1 MKQTFTDLVSIMG
14 RLGEFKRLLI
24 GSVLVIALHQIALI
38 LVSVVS
44 VWITTRLVSEDHPQ
58 LFLPFLVLFSLAIV
72 HALCYLYDAWWSHQ
86 LAYQILARMR
96 IDLYAAIQRIAPRG
110 LSGRRTGDL
119 TATAMND
126 MEQLEW
132 FYAHTAPVAVA
143 VLINTI
149 IIESVLIAL
158 IGPLALLVLISMV
171 LPILMP
177 WLLAP
182 IQRKQGER
190 VRAGLSS
197 LKSLGLDSVV
207 GARELYALG
216 QREEHTRR
224 VLEMSAL
231 VQRDK
236 LAQATRKSIESAG
249 SAFGAAAVS
258 IAILAVLTG
267 RVIEG
272 TYPAQ
277 LLPVAIVLIGMATL
291 PVLSL
296 AGMLGI
302 MGEVS
307 SCAHRVNEIL
317 DAPDPLPSTVLDLP
331 LVEGEKDAAVG
342 ESVTYRYEGEAALKE
357 ATLSVPGGRTVALV
371 GPSGAG
377 KSTFAHLLMRFM
389 DPDSGSVRFS
399 GHDLR
404 GIDPDEHRLE
414 VALVPQNGHV
424 FSGTFRS
431 NLLLADWNAD
441 ETMMWEALGAAGL
454 DDLVKSLG
462 GLDAP
467 VGDRGTALSGGERQ
481 RVVLARAFL
490 RQPRL
495 LILDEPSA
503 NLDPE
508 LEREITE
515 SATRLRQGRTT
526 LVISHR
532 LASLADAESIWVL
545 DSGRV
550 VAHGSHETLKR
561 DSADY
566 RRILADQSDAE
577 S

>member
-1 MKQTFTDLVSIMG
+1 MKQTFRDLISIMG
-14 RLGEFKRLLI
+14 RLGEFRRLFI

-44 VWITTRLVSEDHPQ
+44 VWITTRLVSEEHPR
-58 LFLPFLVLFSLAIV
+58 LLLPFLALFCLAIA
-72 HALCYLYDAWWSHQ
+72 HALGYLYDAWWSHQ

-110 LSGRRTGDL
+110 LAGRRTGDL
-119 TATAMND
+119 TAAAMND

-143 VLINTI
+143 ALINTI
-149 IIESVLIAL
+149 LIESVLIVL
-158 IGPLALLVLISMV
+158 IGPLALLVLVSVILPV
-171 LPILMP
+171 LVP
-177 WLLAP
+177 WLFAP
-182 IQRKQGER
+182 VQRRQGER
-190 VRAGLSS
+190 VRAGLSA

-216 QREEHTRR
+216 QREEHGRR
-224 VLEMSAL
+224 VLEASAG

-236 LAQATRKSIESAG
+236 LAQAMRKGLESAV
-249 SAFGAAAVS
+249 SAFGAAAVT
-258 IAILAVLTG
+258 IGILAVLTG
-267 RVIEG
+267 RVVEG
-272 TYPAQ
+272 SYPAQ
-277 LLPVAIVLIGMATL
+277 QLPVAVILVAMATL

-307 SCAHRVNEIL
+307 SCAHRINEVL
-317 DAPDPLPSTVLDLP
+317 GAPDPIPGAPLDLP
-331 LVEGEKDAAVG
+331 LVEGEEEAAV
-342 ESVTYRYEGEAALKE
+342 SDSATYRYEGEAAVKKVSLR
-357 ATLSVPGGRTVALV
+357 VPGGRTVALV

-389 DPDSGSVRFS
+389 DPDSGGVRFS
-399 GHDLR
+399 GRDLR
-404 GIDPDEHRLE
+404 SLDPDEHRLD

-424 FSGTFRS
+424 FSGSFRS
-431 NLLLADWNAD
+431 NLLLADWDAD
-441 ETMMWEALGAAGL
+441 DDRMWEALRAAGL
-454 DDLVKSLG
+454 EGLVEGLG

-515 SATRLRQGRTT
+515 SATRLRRGRTT

-550 VAHGSHETLKR
+550 VAHGSHEELERT
-561 DSADY
+561 SADY
-566 RRILADQSDAE
+566 RRILADQSIRE
-577 S
+577 

>member
-1 MKQTFTDLVSIMG
+1 MKQTFRDLSSIMG
-14 RLGEFKRLLI
+14 RLGEFRRLFI
-24 GSVLVIALHQIALI
+24 GSVLVIALHQIALV

-44 VWITTRLVSEDHPQ
+44 VWITTRLVSEEHPR
-58 LFLPFLVLFSLAIV
+58 LLLPFLALFCLAIA
-72 HALCYLYDAWWSHQ
+72 HALGYLYDAWWSHQ
-86 LAYQILARMR
+86 LAYQILSRMR

-119 TATAMND
+119 TAAAMND

-143 VLINTI
+143 ALINTI
-149 IIESVLIAL
+149 LIESVLIIL
-158 IGPLALLVLISMV
+158 IGPLALLVLISV
-171 LPILMP
+171 ILPILVP
-177 WLLAP
+177 WLLGP
-182 IQRKQGER
+182 MQRRQGER

-216 QREEHTRR
+216 QREEHRRR
-224 VLEMSAL
+224 VLEASAE
-231 VQRDK
+231 VQRNK
-236 LAQATRKSIESAG
+236 LAQAMRKSLETAV

-258 IAILAVLTG
+258 IGILAVLTR

-272 TYPAQ
+272 AYPAEQ
-277 LLPVAIVLIGMATL
+277 LPVAVILVAMATL

-307 SCAHRVNEIL
+307 SCAHRINEVL
-317 DAPDPLPSTVLDLP
+317 DAPDPIPGAPLELP
-331 LVEGEKDAAVG
+331 LVEGEEEAAV
-342 ESVTYRYEGEAALKE
+342 SDSATYRYEGEAAVKE
-357 ATLSVPGGRTVALV
+357 ASLRVPGGRSVALV

-389 DPDSGSVRFS
+389 DPDSGSIRFS
-399 GHDLR
+399 GRDLR
-404 GIDPDEHRLE
+404 SLDPDEHRLD

-424 FSGTFRS
+424 FSGSFRS
-431 NLLLADWNAD
+431 NLLLADWDAD
-441 ETMMWEALGAAGL
+441 DDRMWEALRAAGL
-454 DDLVKSLG
+454 EDLVEGLG

-481 RVVLARAFL
+481 RLVLARAFL

-515 SATRLRQGRTT
+515 SATRLRRGRTT

-532 LASLADAESIWVL
+532 LASLIDAESIWVL

-550 VAHGSHETLKR
+550 VAHGSHEELER

-566 RRILADQSDAE
+566 RRILADQSVRE
-577 S
+577 

>member
-1 MKQTFTDLVSIMG
+1 MKQTFRDLISIMG
-14 RLGEFKRLLI
+14 RLGEFRRLFI

-44 VWITTRLVSEDHPQ
+44 VWITTRLVSEEHPR
-58 LFLPFLVLFSLAIV
+58 LLLPFLALFCLAIA
-72 HALCYLYDAWWSHQ
+72 HALGYLYDAWWSHQ

-110 LSGRRTGDL
+110 LAGRRTGDL
-119 TATAMND
+119 TAAAMND

-143 VLINTI
+143 ALINTI
-149 IIESVLIAL
+149 LIESVLIVL
-158 IGPLALLVLISMV
+158 IGPLALLVLVSVILPV
-171 LPILMP
+171 LVP
-177 WLLAP
+177 WLFAP
-182 IQRKQGER
+182 VQRRQGER
-190 VRAGLSS
+190 VRAGLSA

-216 QREEHTRR
+216 QREEHGRR
-224 VLEMSAL
+224 VLEASAG

-236 LAQATRKSIESAG
+236 LAQAMRKSLESAV
-249 SAFGAAAVS
+249 SAFGAAAVT
-258 IAILAVLTG
+258 IGILAVLTG
-267 RVIEG
+267 RVVEG
-272 TYPAQ
+272 SYPAQ
-277 LLPVAIVLIGMATL
+277 QLPVAVILVAMATL

-307 SCAHRVNEIL
+307 SCAHRINEVL
-317 DAPDPLPSTVLDLP
+317 GAPDPIPGAPLDLP
-331 LVEGEKDAAVG
+331 LVEGEEEAAV
-342 ESVTYRYEGEAALKE
+342 SDSATYRYEGEAAVKKVSLR
-357 ATLSVPGGRTVALV
+357 VPGGRTVALV

-389 DPDSGSVRFS
+389 DPDSGGVRFS
-399 GHDLR
+399 GRDLR
-404 GIDPDEHRLE
+404 SLDPDEHRLD

-424 FSGTFRS
+424 FSGSFRS
-431 NLLLADWNAD
+431 NLLLADWDAD
-441 ETMMWEALGAAGL
+441 DDRMWEALRAAGL
-454 DDLVKSLG
+454 EGLVEGLG

-515 SATRLRQGRTT
+515 SATRLRRGRTT

-550 VAHGSHETLKR
+550 VAHGSHEELERT
-561 DSADY
+561 SADY
-566 RRILADQSDAE
+566 RRILADQSIRE
-577 S
+577 

>member
-1 MKQTFTDLVSIMG
+1 MKQTFRDLISIMG
-14 RLGEFKRLLI
+14 RLGQFRRLFI

-44 VWITTRLVSEDHPQ
+44 VWITTRLVSEEHPR
-58 LFLPFLVLFSLAIV
+58 LLLPFLALFCLAIA
-72 HALCYLYDAWWSHQ
+72 HALGYLYDAWWSHQ

-110 LSGRRTGDL
+110 LAGRRTGDL
-119 TATAMND
+119 TAAAMND

-143 VLINTI
+143 ALINTI
-149 IIESVLIAL
+149 LIESVLIVL
-158 IGPLALLVLISMV
+158 IGPLALLVLVSVILPV
-171 LPILMP
+171 LVP
-177 WLLAP
+177 WLFAP
-182 IQRKQGER
+182 VQRRQGER
-190 VRAGLSS
+190 VRAGLSA

-216 QREEHTRR
+216 QREEHGRR
-224 VLEMSAL
+224 VLEASAG

-236 LAQATRKSIESAG
+236 LAQAMRKSLESAV

-258 IAILAVLTG
+258 IGILAVLTG
-267 RVIEG
+267 RVVEG
-272 TYPAQ
+272 SYPAQ
-277 LLPVAIVLIGMATL
+277 QLPVAVILVAMATL

-307 SCAHRVNEIL
+307 SCAHRINEVL
-317 DAPDPLPSTVLDLP
+317 GAPDPIPGAPLDLP
-331 LVEGEKDAAVG
+331 LVEGEEEAAV
-342 ESVTYRYEGEAALKE
+342 SDSATYRYEGEAAVKKVSLR
-357 ATLSVPGGRTVALV
+357 VPGGRTVALV

-389 DPDSGSVRFS
+389 DPDSGGVRFS
-399 GHDLR
+399 GRDLR
-404 GIDPDEHRLE
+404 SLDPDEHRLD

-424 FSGTFRS
+424 FSGSFRS
-431 NLLLADWNAD
+431 NLLLADWDAD
-441 ETMMWEALGAAGL
+441 DDRMWEALRAAGL
-454 DDLVKSLG
+454 EGLVEGLG

-515 SATRLRQGRTT
+515 SATRLRRGRTT

-550 VAHGSHETLKR
+550 VAHGSHEELERT
-561 DSADY
+561 SADY
-566 RRILADQSDAE
+566 RRILADQSIRD
-577 S
+577 

>member
-1 MKQTFTDLVSIMG
+1 MKQTFRDLSSIMG
-14 RLGEFKRLLI
+14 RLGEFRRLFI
-24 GSVLVIALHQIALI
+24 GSVLVIALHQIALV

-44 VWITTRLVSEDHPQ
+44 VWITTRLVSEEHPR
-58 LFLPFLVLFSLAIV
+58 LLLPFLALFCLAIA
-72 HALCYLYDAWWSHQ
+72 HALGYLYDAWWSHQ
-86 LAYQILARMR
+86 LAYQILSRMR

-119 TATAMND
+119 TAAAMND

-143 VLINTI
+143 ALINTI
-149 IIESVLIAL
+149 LIESVLIVL
-158 IGPLALLVLISMV
+158 IGPLALLVLISV
-171 LPILMP
+171 ILPILVP
-177 WLLAP
+177 WLLGP
-182 IQRKQGER
+182 MQRRQGER

-216 QREEHTRR
+216 QREEHRRR
-224 VLEMSAL
+224 VLEASAE

-236 LAQATRKSIESAG
+236 LAQAMRKSLETAV

-258 IAILAVLTG
+258 IGILAVLTG
-267 RVIEG
+267 RVVEG
-272 TYPAQ
+272 AYPAEQ
-277 LLPVAIVLIGMATL
+277 LPVAVILVAMATL

-307 SCAHRVNEIL
+307 SCAHRINEVL
-317 DAPDPLPSTVLDLP
+317 DAPDPIPGAPLELP
-331 LVEGEKDAAVG
+331 LVEGEEEAAV
-342 ESVTYRYEGEAALKE
+342 SDSATYRYEGEAAVKE
-357 ATLSVPGGRTVALV
+357 ASLRVPGGRSVALV

-389 DPDSGSVRFS
+389 DPDSGSIRFS
-399 GHDLR
+399 GRDLR
-404 GIDPDEHRLE
+404 SLDPDEHRLD

-424 FSGTFRS
+424 FSGSFRS
-431 NLLLADWNAD
+431 NLLLADWDAD
-441 ETMMWEALGAAGL
+441 DDRMWEALRAAGL
-454 DDLVKSLG
+454 QDLVEGLG

-481 RVVLARAFL
+481 RLVLARAFL

-515 SATRLRQGRTT
+515 SATRLRRGRTT

-532 LASLADAESIWVL
+532 LASLIDAESIWVL

-550 VAHGSHETLKR
+550 VAHGSHEELER

-566 RRILADQSDAE
+566 RRILADQSVRE
-577 S
+577 

>member
-1 MKQTFTDLVSIMG
+1 MKQTFRDLSSIMG
-14 RLGEFKRLLI
+14 RLGEFRRLFI
-24 GSVLVIALHQIALI
+24 GSVLVIALHQIALV

-44 VWITTRLVSEDHPQ
+44 VWITTRLVSEEHPR
-58 LFLPFLVLFSLAIV
+58 LLLPFLALFCLAIA
-72 HALCYLYDAWWSHQ
+72 HALGYLYDAWWSHQ
-86 LAYQILARMR
+86 LAYQILSRMR

-119 TATAMND
+119 TAAAMND

-143 VLINTI
+143 ALINTI
-149 IIESVLIAL
+149 LIESVLIVL
-158 IGPLALLVLISMV
+158 IGPLALLVLISV
-171 LPILMP
+171 ILPILVP
-177 WLLAP
+177 WLLGP
-182 IQRKQGER
+182 MQRRQGER

-216 QREEHTRR
+216 QREEHRRR
-224 VLEMSAL
+224 VLEASAE
-231 VQRDK
+231 VQRNK
-236 LAQATRKSIESAG
+236 LAQAMRKSLETAV

-258 IAILAVLTG
+258 IGILAVLTR

-272 TYPAQ
+272 AYPAEQ
-277 LLPVAIVLIGMATL
+277 LPVAVILVAMATL

-307 SCAHRVNEIL
+307 SCAHRINEVL
-317 DAPDPLPSTVLDLP
+317 DAPDPIPGAPLELP
-331 LVEGEKDAAVG
+331 LVEGEEEAAV
-342 ESVTYRYEGEAALKE
+342 SDSATYRYEGEAAVKE
-357 ATLSVPGGRTVALV
+357 ASLRVPGGRSVALV

-389 DPDSGSVRFS
+389 DPDSGSIRFS
-399 GHDLR
+399 GRDLR
-404 GIDPDEHRLE
+404 SLDPDEHRLD

-424 FSGTFRS
+424 FSGSFRS
-431 NLLLADWNAD
+431 NLLLADWDAD
-441 ETMMWEALGAAGL
+441 DDRMWEALRAAGL
-454 DDLVKSLG
+454 QDLVEGLG

-481 RVVLARAFL
+481 RLVLARAFL

-515 SATRLRQGRTT
+515 SATRLRRGRTT

-532 LASLADAESIWVL
+532 LASLIDAESIWVL

-550 VAHGSHETLKR
+550 VAHGSHEELER

-566 RRILADQSDAE
+566 RRILADQSVRE
-577 S
+577 

>member
-1 MKQTFTDLVSIMG
+1 MKQTFRDLSSIMG
-14 RLGEFKRLLI
+14 RLGEFRRLFI
-24 GSVLVIALHQIALI
+24 GSVLVIALHQIALV

-44 VWITTRLVSEDHPQ
+44 VWITTRLVSEEHPR
-58 LFLPFLVLFSLAIV
+58 LLLPFLALFCLAIA
-72 HALCYLYDAWWSHQ
+72 HALGYLYDAWWSHQ
-86 LAYQILARMR
+86 LAYQILSRMR

-119 TATAMND
+119 TAAAMND

-143 VLINTI
+143 ALINTI
-149 IIESVLIAL
+149 LIESVLIIL
-158 IGPLALLVLISMV
+158 IGPLALLVLISV
-171 LPILMP
+171 ILPILVP
-177 WLLAP
+177 WLLGP
-182 IQRKQGER
+182 MQRRQGER

-216 QREEHTRR
+216 QREEHRRR
-224 VLEMSAL
+224 VLEASAE

-236 LAQATRKSIESAG
+236 LAQAMRKSLETAV

-258 IAILAVLTG
+258 IGILAVLTG

-272 TYPAQ
+272 AYPAEQ
-277 LLPVAIVLIGMATL
+277 LPVAVILVAMATL

-307 SCAHRVNEIL
+307 SCAHRINEVL
-317 DAPDPLPSTVLDLP
+317 DAPDPIPGAPLELP
-331 LVEGEKDAAVG
+331 LVEGEEEAAV
-342 ESVTYRYEGEAALKE
+342 SDSATYRYEGEAAVKE
-357 ATLSVPGGRTVALV
+357 ASLRVPGGRSVALV

-389 DPDSGSVRFS
+389 DPDSGSIRFS
-399 GHDLR
+399 GRDLR
-404 GIDPDEHRLE
+404 SLDPDEHRLD

-424 FSGTFRS
+424 FSGSFRS
-431 NLLLADWNAD
+431 NLLLADWDAD
-441 ETMMWEALGAAGL
+441 DDRMWEALRAAGL
-454 DDLVKSLG
+454 EDLVEGLG

-481 RVVLARAFL
+481 RLVLARAFL

-515 SATRLRQGRTT
+515 SATRLRRGRTT

-532 LASLADAESIWVL
+532 LASLIDAESIWVL

-550 VAHGSHETLKR
+550 VAHGSHEELER

-566 RRILADQSDAE
+566 RRILADQSIRE
-577 S
+577 

>member
-1 MKQTFTDLVSIMG
+1 MKQTFRDLSSIMG
-14 RLGEFKRLLI
+14 RLGEFRRLFI
-24 GSVLVIALHQIALI
+24 GSVLVIALHQIALV

-44 VWITTRLVSEDHPQ
+44 VWITTRLVSEEHPR
-58 LFLPFLVLFSLAIV
+58 LLLPFLALFCLAIA
-72 HALCYLYDAWWSHQ
+72 HALGYLYDAWWSHQ
-86 LAYQILARMR
+86 LAYQILSRMR

-119 TATAMND
+119 TAAAMND

-143 VLINTI
+143 ALINTI
-149 IIESVLIAL
+149 LIESVLIVL
-158 IGPLALLVLISMV
+158 IGPLALLVLISV
-171 LPILMP
+171 ILPILVP
-177 WLLAP
+177 WLLGP
-182 IQRKQGER
+182 MQRRQGER

-216 QREEHTRR
+216 QREEHRRR
-224 VLEMSAL
+224 VLEASAE

-236 LAQATRKSIESAG
+236 LAQAMRKSLETAV

-258 IAILAVLTG
+258 IGILAVLTG
-267 RVIEG
+267 RVVEG
-272 TYPAQ
+272 AYPAEQ
-277 LLPVAIVLIGMATL
+277 LPVAVILVAMATL

-307 SCAHRVNEIL
+307 SCAHRINEVL
-317 DAPDPLPSTVLDLP
+317 DAPDPIPGAPLELP
-331 LVEGEKDAAVG
+331 LVEGEEETAV
-342 ESVTYRYEGEAALKE
+342 SDSATYRYEGEAAVKE
-357 ATLSVPGGRTVALV
+357 ASLRVPGGRSVALV

-389 DPDSGSVRFS
+389 DPDSGSIRFS
-399 GHDLR
+399 GRDLR
-404 GIDPDEHRLE
+404 SLDPDEHRLD

-424 FSGTFRS
+424 FSGSFRS
-431 NLLLADWNAD
+431 NLLLADWDAD
-441 ETMMWEALGAAGL
+441 DDRMWEALRAAGL
-454 DDLVKSLG
+454 QDLVEGLG

-481 RVVLARAFL
+481 RLVLARAFL

-515 SATRLRQGRTT
+515 SATRLRRGRTT

-532 LASLADAESIWVL
+532 LASLIDAESIWVL

-550 VAHGSHETLKR
+550 VAHGSHEELER

-566 RRILADQSDAE
+566 RRILADQSIRE
-577 S
+577 

>member
-1 MKQTFTDLVSIMG
+1 MKQTFKDLISIMG
-14 RLGEFKRLLI
+14 RLGEFRRLFI

-44 VWITTRLVSEDHPQ
+44 VWITTRLVSEEHPR
-58 LFLPFLVLFSLAIV
+58 LLLPFLALFCLAIA
-72 HALCYLYDAWWSHQ
+72 HALGYLYDAWWSHQ

-119 TATAMND
+119 TAAAMND

-143 VLINTI
+143 ALINTI
-149 IIESVLIAL
+149 LIESVLIVL
-158 IGPLALLVLISMV
+158 IGPLALLVLISV
-171 LPILMP
+171 ILPILVP
-177 WLLAP
+177 WLLGP
-182 IQRKQGER
+182 MQRRQGER

-216 QREEHTRR
+216 QREEHRRR
-224 VLEMSAL
+224 VLEASAE

-236 LAQATRKSIESAG
+236 LAQAMRKSLETAV

-258 IAILAVLTG
+258 IGILAVLTG
-267 RVIEG
+267 RVVEG
-272 TYPAQ
+272 AYPAEQ
-277 LLPVAIVLIGMATL
+277 LPVAVILVAMATL

-307 SCAHRVNEIL
+307 SCAHRINEVL
-317 DAPDPLPSTVLDLP
+317 DAPDPIPGAPLGLP
-331 LVEGEKDAAVG
+331 LVEGEEEAAV
-342 ESVTYRYEGEAALKE
+342 SDSATYRYEGESAVKE
-357 ATLSVPGGRTVALV
+357 ASLRVPGGRTVALF

-389 DPDSGSVRFS
+389 DPDSGSMRFS
-399 GHDLR
+399 GRDLR
-404 GIDPDEHRLE
+404 SLDPDEHRLD

-424 FSGTFRS
+424 FSGSFRS
-431 NLLLADWNAD
+431 NLLLADWDAD
-441 ETMMWEALGAAGL
+441 DARMWEALRASGL
-454 DDLVKSLG
+454 EDLVEGLG

-481 RVVLARAFL
+481 RLVLARAFL

-515 SATRLRQGRTT
+515 SATRLRRGRTT

-532 LASLADAESIWVL
+532 LASLVDAESIWVL

-550 VAHGSHETLKR
+550 VAHGSHEELER

-566 RRILADQSDAE
+566 RRILADQLIRE
-577 S
+577 

>member
-1 MKQTFTDLVSIMG
+1 MKQTFRDLISIMG
-14 RLGEFKRLLI
+14 RLGEFRRLFI

-44 VWITTRLVSEDHPQ
+44 VWITTRLVSEEHPR
-58 LFLPFLVLFSLAIV
+58 LLLPFLALFCLAIA
-72 HALCYLYDAWWSHQ
+72 HALGYLYDAWWSHQ

-110 LSGRRTGDL
+110 LAGRRTGDL
-119 TATAMND
+119 TAAAMND

-143 VLINTI
+143 ALINTI
-149 IIESVLIAL
+149 LIESVLIVL
-158 IGPLALLVLISMV
+158 IGPLALLVLVSVILPV
-171 LPILMP
+171 LVP
-177 WLLAP
+177 WLFAP
-182 IQRKQGER
+182 VQRRQGER
-190 VRAGLSS
+190 VRAGLSA

-216 QREEHTRR
+216 QREEHGRR
-224 VLEMSAL
+224 VLEASAG

-236 LAQATRKSIESAG
+236 LAQAMRKSLESAV

-258 IAILAVLTG
+258 IGILAVLTG
-267 RVIEG
+267 RVVEG
-272 TYPAQ
+272 SYPAQ
-277 LLPVAIVLIGMATL
+277 QLPVAVILVAMATL

-307 SCAHRVNEIL
+307 SCAHRINEVL
-317 DAPDPLPSTVLDLP
+317 GAPDPIPGAPLDLP
-331 LVEGEKDAAVG
+331 LVEGEEEAAV
-342 ESVTYRYEGEAALKE
+342 SDSATYRYEGEAAVKKVSLR
-357 ATLSVPGGRTVALV
+357 VPGGRTIALV

-389 DPDSGSVRFS
+389 DPDSGGVRFS
-399 GHDLR
+399 GRDLR
-404 GIDPDEHRLE
+404 SLDPDEHRLD

-424 FSGTFRS
+424 FSGSFRS
-431 NLLLADWNAD
+431 NLLLADWDAD
-441 ETMMWEALGAAGL
+441 DDRMWEALRAAGL
-454 DDLVKSLG
+454 EGLVEGLG

-515 SATRLRQGRTT
+515 SATRLRRGRTT

-550 VAHGSHETLKR
+550 VAHGSHEELERT
-561 DSADY
+561 SADY
-566 RRILADQSDAE
+566 RRILADQSIRE
-577 S
+577 

>member
-1 MKQTFTDLVSIMG
+1 MKQTFRDLSSIMG
-14 RLGEFKRLLI
+14 RLGEFRRLFI
-24 GSVLVIALHQIALI
+24 GSVLVIALHQIALV

-44 VWITTRLVSEDHPQ
+44 VWITTRLVSEEHPR
-58 LFLPFLVLFSLAIV
+58 LLLPFLALFCLAIA
-72 HALCYLYDAWWSHQ
+72 HALGYLYDAWWSHQ
-86 LAYQILARMR
+86 LAYQILSRMR

-119 TATAMND
+119 TAAAMND

-143 VLINTI
+143 ALINTI
-149 IIESVLIAL
+149 LIESVLIVL
-158 IGPLALLVLISMV
+158 IGPLALLVLISV
-171 LPILMP
+171 ILPILVP
-177 WLLAP
+177 WLLGP
-182 IQRKQGER
+182 MQRRQGER

-216 QREEHTRR
+216 QREEHRRR
-224 VLEMSAL
+224 VLEASAE

-236 LAQATRKSIESAG
+236 LAQAMRKSLETAV

-258 IAILAVLTG
+258 IGILAVLTG
-267 RVIEG
+267 RVVEG
-272 TYPAQ
+272 AYPAEQ
-277 LLPVAIVLIGMATL
+277 LPVAVILVAMATL

-307 SCAHRVNEIL
+307 SCAHRINEVL
-317 DAPDPLPSTVLDLP
+317 DAPDPIPGAPLELP
-331 LVEGEKDAAVG
+331 LVEGEEEAAV
-342 ESVTYRYEGEAALKE
+342 SDSATYRYEGEAAVKE
-357 ATLSVPGGRTVALV
+357 ASLRVPGGRSVALV

-389 DPDSGSVRFS
+389 DPDSGSIRFS
-399 GHDLR
+399 GRDLR
-404 GIDPDEHRLE
+404 SLDPDEHRLD

-424 FSGTFRS
+424 FSGSFRS
-431 NLLLADWNAD
+431 NLLLADWDAD
-441 ETMMWEALGAAGL
+441 DDRMWEALRAAGL
-454 DDLVKSLG
+454 QDLVEGLG

-481 RVVLARAFL
+481 RLVLARAFL

-515 SATRLRQGRTT
+515 SATRLRRGRTT

-532 LASLADAESIWVL
+532 LASLIDAESIWVL

-550 VAHGSHETLKR
+550 VAHGSHEELER

-566 RRILADQSDAE
+566 RRILADQSIRE
-577 S
+577 

>member
-1 MKQTFTDLVSIMG
+1 MKQTFRDLSSIMG
-14 RLGEFKRLLI
+14 RLGEFRRLFI
-24 GSVLVIALHQIALI
+24 GSVLVIALHQIALV

-44 VWITTRLVSEDHPQ
+44 VWITTRLVSEEHPR
-58 LFLPFLVLFSLAIV
+58 LLLPFLALFCLAIA
-72 HALCYLYDAWWSHQ
+72 HALGYLYDAWWSHQ
-86 LAYQILARMR
+86 LAYQILSRMR

-119 TATAMND
+119 TAAAMND

-143 VLINTI
+143 ALINTI
-149 IIESVLIAL
+149 LIESVLIVL
-158 IGPLALLVLISMV
+158 IGPLALLVLISV
-171 LPILMP
+171 ILPILVP
-177 WLLAP
+177 WLLGP
-182 IQRKQGER
+182 MQRRQGER

-216 QREEHTRR
+216 QREEHRRR
-224 VLEMSAL
+224 VLEASAE

-236 LAQATRKSIESAG
+236 LAQAMRKSLETAV

-258 IAILAVLTG
+258 IGILAVLTR

-272 TYPAQ
+272 AYPAEQ
-277 LLPVAIVLIGMATL
+277 LPVAVILVAMATL

-307 SCAHRVNEIL
+307 SCAHRINEVL
-317 DAPDPLPSTVLDLP
+317 DAPDPIPGAPLELP
-331 LVEGEKDAAVG
+331 LVEGEEEAAV
-342 ESVTYRYEGEAALKE
+342 SDSATYRYEGEAAVKE
-357 ATLSVPGGRTVALV
+357 ASLRVPGGRSVALI

-389 DPDSGSVRFS
+389 DPDSGSIRFS
-399 GHDLR
+399 GRDLR
-404 GIDPDEHRLE
+404 SLDPDEHRLD

-424 FSGTFRS
+424 FSGSFRS
-431 NLLLADWNAD
+431 NLLLADWDAD
-441 ETMMWEALGAAGL
+441 DDRMWEALRAAGL
-454 DDLVKSLG
+454 QDLVEGLG

-481 RVVLARAFL
+481 RLVLARAFL

-515 SATRLRQGRTT
+515 SATRLRRGRTT

-532 LASLADAESIWVL
+532 LASLIDAESIWVL

-550 VAHGSHETLKR
+550 VAHGSHEELER

-566 RRILADQSDAE
+566 RRILADQSVRE
-577 S
+577 

>member
-1 MKQTFTDLVSIMG
+1 MKQTFRDLSSIMG
-14 RLGEFKRLLI
+14 RLGEFRRLFI
-24 GSVLVIALHQIALI
+24 GSVLVIALHQIALV

-44 VWITTRLVSEDHPQ
+44 VWITTRLVSEEHPR
-58 LFLPFLVLFSLAIV
+58 LLLPFLALFCLAIA
-72 HALCYLYDAWWSHQ
+72 HALGYLYDAWWSHQ
-86 LAYQILARMR
+86 LAYQILSRMR

-119 TATAMND
+119 TAAAMND

-143 VLINTI
+143 ALINTI
-149 IIESVLIAL
+149 LIESVLIIL
-158 IGPLALLVLISMV
+158 IGPLALLVLISV
-171 LPILMP
+171 ILPILVP
-177 WLLAP
+177 WLLGP
-182 IQRKQGER
+182 MQRRQGER

-216 QREEHTRR
+216 QREEHRRR
-224 VLEMSAL
+224 VLEASAE
-231 VQRDK
+231 VQRNK
-236 LAQATRKSIESAG
+236 LAQAMRKSLETAV

-258 IAILAVLTG
+258 IGILAVLTG
-267 RVIEG
+267 RVVEG
-272 TYPAQ
+272 AYPAEQ
-277 LLPVAIVLIGMATL
+277 LPVAVILVAMATL

-307 SCAHRVNEIL
+307 SCAHRINEVL
-317 DAPDPLPSTVLDLP
+317 DAPDPIPGAPLELP
-331 LVEGEKDAAVG
+331 LVEGEEEAAV
-342 ESVTYRYEGEAALKE
+342 SDSATYRYEGEAAVKE
-357 ATLSVPGGRTVALV
+357 ASLRVPGGRSVALV

-389 DPDSGSVRFS
+389 DPDSGSIRFS
-399 GHDLR
+399 GRDLR
-404 GIDPDEHRLE
+404 SLDPDEHRLD

-424 FSGTFRS
+424 FSGSFRS
-431 NLLLADWNAD
+431 NLLLADWDAD
-441 ETMMWEALGAAGL
+441 DDRMWEALRAAGL
-454 DDLVKSLG
+454 QDLVEGLG

-481 RVVLARAFL
+481 RLVLARAFL

-515 SATRLRQGRTT
+515 SATRLRRGRTT

-532 LASLADAESIWVL
+532 LASLIDAESIWVL

-550 VAHGSHETLKR
+550 VAHGSHEELER

-566 RRILADQSDAE
+566 RRILADQSVRE
-577 S
+577 

>member
-1 MKQTFTDLVSIMG
+1 MKQTFRDLSSIMG
-14 RLGEFKRLLI
+14 RLGEFRRLFI

-44 VWITTRLVSEDHPQ
+44 VWITTRLVSEDHPR
-58 LFLPFLVLFSLAIV
+58 LLIPFLALFCLAIA
-72 HALCYLYDAWWSHQ
+72 HALGYLYDAWWSHQ

-119 TATAMND
+119 TAAAMND

-143 VLINTI
+143 ALINTI
-149 IIESVLIAL
+149 LIESVLIVL
-158 IGPLALLVLISMV
+158 IGPLALLVLISTL
-171 LPILMP
+171 LPILVP
-177 WLLAP
+177 WLLSP
-182 IQRKQGER
+182 VQRRQGER
-190 VRAGLSS
+190 VRAGLSA

-216 QREEHTRR
+216 QREEHGRR
-224 VLEMSAL
+224 VLEASAE

-236 LAQATRKSIESAG
+236 LAQAMRKSLETAV

-258 IAILAVLTG
+258 IGILAVLTG
-267 RVIEG
+267 RVVEG
-272 TYPAQ
+272 SYPAQ
-277 LLPVAIVLIGMATL
+277 QLPVAVILVAMATL

-307 SCAHRVNEIL
+307 SCAHRINEVL
-317 DAPDPLPSTVLDLP
+317 DAPDPIPGALLGLP
-331 LVEGEKDAAVG
+331 LVEGEEEAAV
-342 ESVTYRYEGEAALKE
+342 SDSATYRYEGESAVKE
-357 ATLSVPGGRTVALV
+357 ASLRVPGGRTVALV

-389 DPDSGSVRFS
+389 DPDSGSMRFS
-399 GHDLR
+399 GRDLR
-404 GIDPDEHRLE
+404 SLDPDEHRLD

-424 FSGTFRS
+424 FSGSFRS
-431 NLLLADWNAD
+431 NLLLAGWDAD
-441 ETMMWEALGAAGL
+441 DARMWEALQAAGL
-454 DDLVKSLG
+454 EDLVEGLG

-467 VGDRGTALSGGERQ
+467 IGDRGTALSGGERQ
-481 RVVLARAFL
+481 RLVLARAFL

-515 SATRLRQGRTT
+515 SATRLRRGRTT

-532 LASLADAESIWVL
+532 LASLIDAESIWVL
-545 DSGRV
+545 HSGRV
-550 VAHGSHETLKR
+550 VAHGSHEELER

-566 RRILADQSDAE
+566 RRILADQSIRE
-577 S
+577 

>member
-1 MKQTFTDLVSIMG
+1 MKQTFRDLSSIMG
-14 RLGEFKRLLI
+14 RLGEFRRLFI
-24 GSVLVIALHQIALI
+24 GSVLVIALHQIALV

-44 VWITTRLVSEDHPQ
+44 VWITTRLVSEEHPR
-58 LFLPFLVLFSLAIV
+58 LLLPFLALFCLAIA
-72 HALCYLYDAWWSHQ
+72 HALGYLYDAWWSHQ
-86 LAYQILARMR
+86 LAYQILSRMR

-119 TATAMND
+119 TAAAMND

-143 VLINTI
+143 ALINTI
-149 IIESVLIAL
+149 LIESVLIVL
-158 IGPLALLVLISMV
+158 IGPLALLVLISV
-171 LPILMP
+171 ILPILVP
-177 WLLAP
+177 WLLGP
-182 IQRKQGER
+182 MQRRQGER

-216 QREEHTRR
+216 QREEHRRR
-224 VLEMSAL
+224 VLEASAE
-231 VQRDK
+231 VQRNK
-236 LAQATRKSIESAG
+236 LAQAMRKSLETAV

-258 IAILAVLTG
+258 IGILAVLTR

-272 TYPAQ
+272 AYPAEQ
-277 LLPVAIVLIGMATL
+277 LPVAVILVAMATL

-307 SCAHRVNEIL
+307 SCAHRINEVL
-317 DAPDPLPSTVLDLP
+317 DAPDPIPGAPLELP
-331 LVEGEKDAAVG
+331 LVEGEEEAAV
-342 ESVTYRYEGEAALKE
+342 SDSATYRYEGEAAVKE
-357 ATLSVPGGRTVALV
+357 ASLRVPGGRSVALI

-389 DPDSGSVRFS
+389 DPDSGSIRFS
-399 GHDLR
+399 GRDLR
-404 GIDPDEHRLE
+404 SLDPDEHRLD

-424 FSGTFRS
+424 FSGSFRS
-431 NLLLADWNAD
+431 NLLLADWDAD
-441 ETMMWEALGAAGL
+441 DDRMWEALRAAGL
-454 DDLVKSLG
+454 QDLVEGLG

-481 RVVLARAFL
+481 RLVLARAFL

-515 SATRLRQGRTT
+515 SATRLRRGRTT

-532 LASLADAESIWVL
+532 LASLIDAESIWVL

-550 VAHGSHETLKR
+550 VAHGSHEELER

-566 RRILADQSDAE
+566 RRILADQSIRE
-577 S
+577 

>member
-1 MKQTFTDLVSIMG
+1 MKQTFKDLISIMG
-14 RLGEFKRLLI
+14 RLGEFRRLFI
-24 GSVLVIALHQIALI
+24 ASVLVIALHQIALI

-44 VWITTRLVSEDHPQ
+44 VWITTRLVSEEHPR
-58 LFLPFLVLFSLAIV
+58 LLLPFLALFCLAIA
-72 HALCYLYDAWWSHQ
+72 HALGYLYDAWWSHQ

-110 LSGRRTGDL
+110 LAGRRTGDL
-119 TATAMND
+119 TAAAMND

-143 VLINTI
+143 ALINTI
-149 IIESVLIAL
+149 LIESVLIVL
-158 IGPLALLVLISMV
+158 IGPLALLVLVSVILPV
-171 LPILMP
+171 LVP
-177 WLLAP
+177 WLFSP
-182 IQRKQGER
+182 VQRRQGER
-190 VRAGLSS
+190 VRAGLSA

-216 QREEHTRR
+216 QREEHGRR
-224 VLEMSAL
+224 VLEASAG

-236 LAQATRKSIESAG
+236 LAQAMRKSLESAV

-258 IAILAVLTG
+258 IGILAVLTG
-267 RVIEG
+267 RVVEG
-272 TYPAQ
+272 SYPAQ
-277 LLPVAIVLIGMATL
+277 QLPVAVILVAMATL

-307 SCAHRVNEIL
+307 SCAHRINEVL
-317 DAPDPLPSTVLDLP
+317 GAPDPIPGAPLELP
-331 LVEGEKDAAVG
+331 LVEGEEEAAV
-342 ESVTYRYEGEAALKE
+342 SDSATYRYEGEAAVKKVSLR
-357 ATLSVPGGRTVALV
+357 VPGGRTVALV

-389 DPDSGSVRFS
+389 DPDSGSIRFS
-399 GHDLR
+399 GRDLR
-404 GIDPDEHRLE
+404 SLDPDEHRLD

-424 FSGTFRS
+424 FSGSFRS
-431 NLLLADWNAD
+431 NLLLADWDAD
-441 ETMMWEALGAAGL
+441 DDRMWEALRAAGL
-454 DDLVKSLG
+454 EGLVKGLG

-490 RQPRL
+490 RRPRL

-515 SATRLRQGRTT
+515 SATRLRRGRTT

-550 VAHGSHETLKR
+550 VAHGSHEELQR
-561 DSADY
+561 DSAHY
-566 RRILADQSDAE
+566 RRILADQSIRE
-577 S
+577 

>member
-1 MKQTFTDLVSIMG
+1 MKQTFRDLISIMG
-14 RLGEFKRLLI
+14 RLGQFRRLFI

-44 VWITTRLVSEDHPQ
+44 VWITTRLVSEEHPR
-58 LFLPFLVLFSLAIV
+58 LLLPFLALFCLAIA
-72 HALCYLYDAWWSHQ
+72 HALGYLYDAWWSHQ

-110 LSGRRTGDL
+110 LAGRRTGDL
-119 TATAMND
+119 TAAAMND

-143 VLINTI
+143 ALINTI
-149 IIESVLIAL
+149 LIESVLIVL
-158 IGPLALLVLISMV
+158 IGPLALLVLVSVILPV
-171 LPILMP
+171 LVP
-177 WLLAP
+177 WLFAP
-182 IQRKQGER
+182 VQRRQGER
-190 VRAGLSS
+190 VRAGLSA

-216 QREEHTRR
+216 QREEHGRR
-224 VLEMSAL
+224 VLEASAG

-236 LAQATRKSIESAG
+236 LAQAMRKSLESAV

-258 IAILAVLTG
+258 IGILAVLTG
-267 RVIEG
+267 RVVEG
-272 TYPAQ
+272 SYPAQ
-277 LLPVAIVLIGMATL
+277 QLPVAVILVAMATL

-296 AGMLGI
+296 AGMLEI

-307 SCAHRVNEIL
+307 SCAHRINEVL
-317 DAPDPLPSTVLDLP
+317 GAPDPIPGAPLDLP
-331 LVEGEKDAAVG
+331 LVEGEEEAAV
-342 ESVTYRYEGEAALKE
+342 SDSATYRYEGEAAVKKVSLR
-357 ATLSVPGGRTVALV
+357 VPGGRTVALV

-389 DPDSGSVRFS
+389 DPDSGGVRFS
-399 GHDLR
+399 GRDLR
-404 GIDPDEHRLE
+404 SLDPDEHRLD

-424 FSGTFRS
+424 FSGSFRS
-431 NLLLADWNAD
+431 NLLLADWDAD
-441 ETMMWEALGAAGL
+441 DDRMWEALRAAGL
-454 DDLVKSLG
+454 EGLVEGLG

-515 SATRLRQGRTT
+515 SATRLRRGRTT

-550 VAHGSHETLKR
+550 VAHGSHEELERT
-561 DSADY
+561 SADY
-566 RRILADQSDAE
+566 RRILADQSIRE
-577 S
+577 

>member
-1 MKQTFTDLVSIMG
+1 MKQTFRDLSSIMG
-14 RLGEFKRLLI
+14 RLGEFRRLFI

-44 VWITTRLVSEDHPQ
+44 VWITTRLVSEEHPR
-58 LFLPFLVLFSLAIV
+58 LLLPFLALFCLAIA
-72 HALCYLYDAWWSHQ
+72 HALGYLYDAWWSHQ

-110 LSGRRTGDL
+110 LAGRRTGDL
-119 TATAMND
+119 TAAAMND

-143 VLINTI
+143 ALINTI
-149 IIESVLIAL
+149 LIESVLIVL
-158 IGPLALLVLISMV
+158 IGPLALLVLVSVILPV
-171 LPILMP
+171 LVP
-177 WLLAP
+177 WLFAP
-182 IQRKQGER
+182 VQRRQGER
-190 VRAGLSS
+190 VRAGLSA

-216 QREEHTRR
+216 QREEHGRR
-224 VLEMSAL
+224 VLEASAG

-236 LAQATRKSIESAG
+236 LAQAMRKGLESAV
-249 SAFGAAAVS
+249 SAFGAAAVT
-258 IAILAVLTG
+258 IGILAVLTG
-267 RVIEG
+267 RVVEG
-272 TYPAQ
+272 SYPAQ
-277 LLPVAIVLIGMATL
+277 QLPVAVILVAMATL

-307 SCAHRVNEIL
+307 SCAHRINEVL
-317 DAPDPLPSTVLDLP
+317 GAPDPIPGAPLDLP
-331 LVEGEKDAAVG
+331 LVEGEEEAAV
-342 ESVTYRYEGEAALKE
+342 SDSATYRYEGEAAVKKVSLR
-357 ATLSVPGGRTVALV
+357 VPGGRTVALV

-389 DPDSGSVRFS
+389 DPDSGGVRFS
-399 GHDLR
+399 GRDLR
-404 GIDPDEHRLE
+404 SLDPDEHRLD

-424 FSGTFRS
+424 FSGSFRS
-431 NLLLADWNAD
+431 NLLLADWDAD
-441 ETMMWEALGAAGL
+441 DDRMWEALRAAGL
-454 DDLVKSLG
+454 EGLVEGLG

-515 SATRLRQGRTT
+515 SATRLRRGRTT

-550 VAHGSHETLKR
+550 VAHGSHEELERT
-561 DSADY
+561 SADY
-566 RRILADQSDAE
+566 RRILADQSIRE
-577 S
+577 

>member
-1 MKQTFTDLVSIMG
+1 MKQTFRDLISIMG
-14 RLGEFKRLLI
+14 RLGQFRRLFI

-44 VWITTRLVSEDHPQ
+44 VWITTRLVSEEHPR
-58 LFLPFLVLFSLAIV
+58 LLLPFLALFCLAIA
-72 HALCYLYDAWWSHQ
+72 HALGYLYDAWWSHQ

-110 LSGRRTGDL
+110 LAGRRTGDL
-119 TATAMND
+119 TAAAMND

-143 VLINTI
+143 ALINTI
-149 IIESVLIAL
+149 LIESVLIVL
-158 IGPLALLVLISMV
+158 IGPLALLVLVSVILPV
-171 LPILMP
+171 LVP
-177 WLLAP
+177 WLFAP
-182 IQRKQGER
+182 VQRRQGER
-190 VRAGLSS
+190 VRAGLSA

-216 QREEHTRR
+216 QREEHGRR
-224 VLEMSAL
+224 VLEASAG

-236 LAQATRKSIESAG
+236 LAQAMRKSLESAV

-258 IAILAVLTG
+258 IGILAVLTG
-267 RVIEG
+267 RVVEG
-272 TYPAQ
+272 SYPAQ
-277 LLPVAIVLIGMATL
+277 QLPVAVILVAMATL

-307 SCAHRVNEIL
+307 SCAHRINEVL
-317 DAPDPLPSTVLDLP
+317 GAPDPIPGAPLDLP
-331 LVEGEKDAAVG
+331 LVEGEEEAAV
-342 ESVTYRYEGEAALKE
+342 SDSATYRYEGEAAVKKVSLR
-357 ATLSVPGGRTVALV
+357 VPGGRTVALV

-389 DPDSGSVRFS
+389 DPDSGGVRFS
-399 GHDLR
+399 GRDLR
-404 GIDPDEHRLE
+404 SLDPDEHRLD

-424 FSGTFRS
+424 FSGSFRS
-431 NLLLADWNAD
+431 NLLLADWYAD
-441 ETMMWEALGAAGL
+441 DDRMWEALRAAGL
-454 DDLVKSLG
+454 EGLVEGLG

-515 SATRLRQGRTT
+515 SATRLRRGRTT

-550 VAHGSHETLKR
+550 VAHGSHEELERT
-561 DSADY
+561 SADY
-566 RRILADQSDAE
+566 RRILADQSIRD
-577 S
+577 

>member
-1 MKQTFTDLVSIMG
+1 MKQTFRDLSSIMG
-14 RLGEFKRLLI
+14 RLGEFRRLFI
-24 GSVLVIALHQIALI
+24 GSVLVIALHQIALV

-44 VWITTRLVSEDHPQ
+44 VWITTRLVSEEHPR
-58 LFLPFLVLFSLAIV
+58 LLLPFLALFCLAIA
-72 HALCYLYDAWWSHQ
+72 HALGYLYDAWWSHQ
-86 LAYQILARMR
+86 LAYQILSRMR

-119 TATAMND
+119 TAAAMND

-143 VLINTI
+143 ALINTI
-149 IIESVLIAL
+149 LIESVLIGL
-158 IGPLALLVLISMV
+158 IGPLALLVLISV
-171 LPILMP
+171 ILPILVP
-177 WLLAP
+177 WLLGP
-182 IQRKQGER
+182 MQRRQGER

-216 QREEHTRR
+216 QREEHRRR
-224 VLEMSAL
+224 VLEASAE

-236 LAQATRKSIESAG
+236 LAQAMRKSLETAV

-258 IAILAVLTG
+258 IGILAVLTG
-267 RVIEG
+267 RVVEG
-272 TYPAQ
+272 AYPAEQ
-277 LLPVAIVLIGMATL
+277 LPVAVILVAMATL

-307 SCAHRVNEIL
+307 SCAHRINEVL
-317 DAPDPLPSTVLDLP
+317 DAPDPIPGAPLEFP
-331 LVEGEKDAAVG
+331 LVEGEEEAAV
-342 ESVTYRYEGEAALKE
+342 SDSATYRYEGEAAVKE
-357 ATLSVPGGRTVALV
+357 ASLRVPGGRSVALV

-389 DPDSGSVRFS
+389 DPDSGSIRFS
-399 GHDLR
+399 GRDLR
-404 GIDPDEHRLE
+404 SLDPDEHRLD

-424 FSGTFRS
+424 FSGSFRS
-431 NLLLADWNAD
+431 NLLLADWDAD
-441 ETMMWEALGAAGL
+441 DDRMWEALRAAGL
-454 DDLVKSLG
+454 EDLVEGLG

-481 RVVLARAFL
+481 RLVLARAFL

-515 SATRLRQGRTT
+515 SATRLRRGRTT

-532 LASLADAESIWVL
+532 LASLIDAESIWVL

-550 VAHGSHETLKR
+550 VAHGSHEELER

-566 RRILADQSDAE
+566 RRILADQSIRE
-577 S
+577 

>member
-1 MKQTFTDLVSIMG
+1 MKQTFRDLSSIMG
-14 RLGEFKRLLI
+14 RLGEFRRLFI
-24 GSVLVIALHQIALI
+24 GSVLVIALHQIALV

-44 VWITTRLVSEDHPQ
+44 VWITTRLVSEEHPR
-58 LFLPFLVLFSLAIV
+58 LLLPFLALFCLAIA
-72 HALCYLYDAWWSHQ
+72 HALGYLYDAWWSHQ
-86 LAYQILARMR
+86 LAYQILSRMR

-119 TATAMND
+119 TAAAMND

-143 VLINTI
+143 ALINTI
-149 IIESVLIAL
+149 LIESVLIGL
-158 IGPLALLVLISMV
+158 IGPLALLVLISV
-171 LPILMP
+171 ILPILVP
-177 WLLAP
+177 WLLGP
-182 IQRKQGER
+182 MQRRQGER

-216 QREEHTRR
+216 QREEHRRR
-224 VLEMSAL
+224 VLEASAE

-236 LAQATRKSIESAG
+236 LAQAMRKSLETAV

-258 IAILAVLTG
+258 IGILAVLTR
-267 RVIEG
+267 RVVEG
-272 TYPAQ
+272 AYPAEQ
-277 LLPVAIVLIGMATL
+277 LPVAVILVAMATL

-307 SCAHRVNEIL
+307 SCAHRINEVL
-317 DAPDPLPSTVLDLP
+317 DAPDPIPGAPLELP
-331 LVEGEKDAAVG
+331 LVEGEEEAAI
-342 ESVTYRYEGEAALKE
+342 SDSATYRYEGEAAVKE
-357 ATLSVPGGRTVALV
+357 ASLRVPGGRSVALV

-389 DPDSGSVRFS
+389 DPDSGSIRFS
-399 GHDLR
+399 GRDLR
-404 GIDPDEHRLE
+404 SLDPDEHRLD

-424 FSGTFRS
+424 FSGSFRS
-431 NLLLADWNAD
+431 NLLLADWDAD
-441 ETMMWEALGAAGL
+441 DDRMWEALRAAGL
-454 DDLVKSLG
+454 QDLVEGLG

-481 RVVLARAFL
+481 RLVLARAFL

-515 SATRLRQGRTT
+515 SATRLRRGRTT

-532 LASLADAESIWVL
+532 LASLIDAESIWVL

-550 VAHGSHETLKR
+550 VAHGSHEELER

-566 RRILADQSDAE
+566 RRILADQSVRE
-577 S
+577 

>member
-1 MKQTFTDLVSIMG
+1 MKQTFRDLSSIMG
-14 RLGEFKRLLI
+14 RLGEFRRLFI
-24 GSVLVIALHQIALI
+24 GSVLVIALHQIALV

-44 VWITTRLVSEDHPQ
+44 VWITTRLVSEEHPR
-58 LFLPFLVLFSLAIV
+58 LLLPFLALFCLAIA
-72 HALCYLYDAWWSHQ
+72 HALGYLYDAWWSHQ
-86 LAYQILARMR
+86 LAYQILSRMR

-119 TATAMND
+119 TAAAMND

-143 VLINTI
+143 ALINTI
-149 IIESVLIAL
+149 LIESVLIVL
-158 IGPLALLVLISMV
+158 IGPLALLVLISV
-171 LPILMP
+171 ILPILVP
-177 WLLAP
+177 WLLGP
-182 IQRKQGER
+182 MQRRQGER

-216 QREEHTRR
+216 QREEHRRR
-224 VLEMSAL
+224 VLEASAE
-231 VQRDK
+231 VQRNK
-236 LAQATRKSIESAG
+236 LAQAMRKSLETAV

-258 IAILAVLTG
+258 IGILAVLTG

-272 TYPAQ
+272 AYPAEQ
-277 LLPVAIVLIGMATL
+277 LPVAVILVAMATL

-307 SCAHRVNEIL
+307 SCAHRINEVL
-317 DAPDPLPSTVLDLP
+317 DAPDPIPGAPLELP
-331 LVEGEKDAAVG
+331 LVEGEEEAAV
-342 ESVTYRYEGEAALKE
+342 SDSATYRYEGEAAVKE
-357 ATLSVPGGRTVALV
+357 ASLRVPGGRSVALV

-389 DPDSGSVRFS
+389 DPDSGSIRFS
-399 GHDLR
+399 GRDLR
-404 GIDPDEHRLE
+404 SLDPDEHRLD

-424 FSGTFRS
+424 FSGSFRS
-431 NLLLADWNAD
+431 NLLLADWDAD
-441 ETMMWEALGAAGL
+441 DDRMWEALRAAGL
-454 DDLVKSLG
+454 EDLVEGLG

-481 RVVLARAFL
+481 RLVLARAFL

-515 SATRLRQGRTT
+515 SATRLRRGRTT

-532 LASLADAESIWVL
+532 LASLIDAESIWVL

-550 VAHGSHETLKR
+550 VAHGSHEELER

-566 RRILADQSDAE
+566 RRILADQSIRE
-577 S
+577 

>member
-1 MKQTFTDLVSIMG
+1 MKQTFRDLSSIMG
-14 RLGEFKRLLI
+14 RLGEFRRLFI
-24 GSVLVIALHQIALI
+24 GSVLVIALHQIALV

-44 VWITTRLVSEDHPQ
+44 VWITTRLVSEEHPR
-58 LFLPFLVLFSLAIV
+58 LLLPFLALFCLAIA
-72 HALCYLYDAWWSHQ
+72 HALGYLYDAWWSHQ
-86 LAYQILARMR
+86 LAYQILSRMR

-119 TATAMND
+119 TAAAMND

-143 VLINTI
+143 ALINTI
-149 IIESVLIAL
+149 LIESVLIVL
-158 IGPLALLVLISMV
+158 IGPLALLVLISV
-171 LPILMP
+171 ILPILVP
-177 WLLAP
+177 WLLGP
-182 IQRKQGER
+182 MQRRQGER

-216 QREEHTRR
+216 QREEHRRR
-224 VLEMSAL
+224 VLEASAE

-236 LAQATRKSIESAG
+236 LAQAMRKSLETAV

-258 IAILAVLTG
+258 IGILAVLTG
-267 RVIEG
+267 RVVEG
-272 TYPAQ
+272 AYPAEQ
-277 LLPVAIVLIGMATL
+277 LPVAVILVAMATL

-307 SCAHRVNEIL
+307 SCAHRINEVL
-317 DAPDPLPSTVLDLP
+317 DAPDPIPGAPLELP
-331 LVEGEKDAAVG
+331 LVEGEEEAAV
-342 ESVTYRYEGEAALKE
+342 SDSATYRYEGEAAVKE
-357 ATLSVPGGRTVALV
+357 ASLRVPGGRSVALV

-389 DPDSGSVRFS
+389 DPDSGSIRFS
-399 GHDLR
+399 GRDLR
-404 GIDPDEHRLE
+404 SLDPDEHRLD

-424 FSGTFRS
+424 FSGSFRS
-431 NLLLADWNAD
+431 NLLLADWDAD
-441 ETMMWEALGAAGL
+441 DDRMWEALRAAGL
-454 DDLVKSLG
+454 QDLVEGLG

-481 RVVLARAFL
+481 RLVLSRAFL

-515 SATRLRQGRTT
+515 SATRLRRGRTT

-532 LASLADAESIWVL
+532 LASLIDAESIWVL

-550 VAHGSHETLKR
+550 VAHGSHEELER

-566 RRILADQSDAE
+566 RRILADQSIRE
-577 S
+577 

>member
-1 MKQTFTDLVSIMG
+1 MKQTFRDLSSIMG
-14 RLGEFKRLLI
+14 RLGEFRRLFI
-24 GSVLVIALHQIALI
+24 GSVLVIALHQIALV

-44 VWITTRLVSEDHPQ
+44 VWITTRLVSEEHPR
-58 LFLPFLVLFSLAIV
+58 LLLPFLALFCLAIA
-72 HALCYLYDAWWSHQ
+72 HALGYLYDAWWSHQ
-86 LAYQILARMR
+86 LAYQILSRMR

-119 TATAMND
+119 TAAAMND

-143 VLINTI
+143 ALINTI
-149 IIESVLIAL
+149 LIESVLIVL
-158 IGPLALLVLISMV
+158 IGPLALLVLISV
-171 LPILMP
+171 ILPILVP
-177 WLLAP
+177 WLLGP
-182 IQRKQGER
+182 MQRRQGER

-216 QREEHTRR
+216 QREEHRRR
-224 VLEMSAL
+224 VLEASAE

-236 LAQATRKSIESAG
+236 LAQAMRKSLETAV

-258 IAILAVLTG
+258 IGILAVLTG
-267 RVIEG
+267 RVVEG
-272 TYPAQ
+272 AYPAEQ
-277 LLPVAIVLIGMATL
+277 LPVAVILVAMATL

-307 SCAHRVNEIL
+307 SCAHRINEVL
-317 DAPDPLPSTVLDLP
+317 DAPDPIPGAPLELP
-331 LVEGEKDAAVG
+331 LVEGEEEAAV
-342 ESVTYRYEGEAALKE
+342 SDSATYRYEGEAAVKE
-357 ATLSVPGGRTVALV
+357 ASLRVPGGRSVALV

-389 DPDSGSVRFS
+389 DPDSGSIRFS
-399 GHDLR
+399 GRDLR
-404 GIDPDEHRLE
+404 SLDPDEYRLD

-424 FSGTFRS
+424 FSGSFRS
-431 NLLLADWNAD
+431 NLLLADWDAD
-441 ETMMWEALGAAGL
+441 DDRMWEALRAAGL
-454 DDLVKSLG
+454 QDLVEGLG

-481 RVVLARAFL
+481 RLVLARAFL

-515 SATRLRQGRTT
+515 SATRLRRGRTT

-532 LASLADAESIWVL
+532 LASLIDAESIWVL

-550 VAHGSHETLKR
+550 VAHGSHEELER

-566 RRILADQSDAE
+566 RRILADQSIRE
-577 S
+577 

>member
-1 MKQTFTDLVSIMG
+1 MKQTFRDLSSIMG
-14 RLGEFKRLLI
+14 RLGEFRRLFI
-24 GSVLVIALHQIALI
+24 GSVLVIALHQIALV

-44 VWITTRLVSEDHPQ
+44 VWITTRLVSEEHPR
-58 LFLPFLVLFSLAIV
+58 LLLPFLALFCLAIA
-72 HALCYLYDAWWSHQ
+72 HALGYLYDAWWSHQ
-86 LAYQILARMR
+86 LAYQILSRMR

-119 TATAMND
+119 TAAAMND

-143 VLINTI
+143 ALINTI
-149 IIESVLIAL
+149 LIESVLIIL
-158 IGPLALLVLISMV
+158 IGPLALLVLISV
-171 LPILMP
+171 ILPILVP
-177 WLLAP
+177 WLLGP
-182 IQRKQGER
+182 MQRRQGER

-216 QREEHTRR
+216 QREEHRRR
-224 VLEMSAL
+224 VLEASAE
-231 VQRDK
+231 VQRNK
-236 LAQATRKSIESAG
+236 LAQAMRKSLETAV

-258 IAILAVLTG
+258 IGILAVLTR

-272 TYPAQ
+272 AYPAEQ
-277 LLPVAIVLIGMATL
+277 LPVAVILVAMATL

-307 SCAHRVNEIL
+307 SCAHRINEVL
-317 DAPDPLPSTVLDLP
+317 DAPDPIPGAPLELP
-331 LVEGEKDAAVG
+331 LVEGEEEAAV
-342 ESVTYRYEGEAALKE
+342 SDSATYRYEGEAAVKE
-357 ATLSVPGGRTVALV
+357 ASLRVPGGRSVALV

-389 DPDSGSVRFS
+389 DPDSGSIRFS
-399 GHDLR
+399 GRDLR
-404 GIDPDEHRLE
+404 SLDPDEHRLD

-424 FSGTFRS
+424 FSGSFRS
-431 NLLLADWNAD
+431 NLLLADWDAD
-441 ETMMWEALGAAGL
+441 DDRMWEALRAAGL
-454 DDLVKSLG
+454 QDLVEGLG

-481 RVVLARAFL
+481 RLVLARAFL

-515 SATRLRQGRTT
+515 SATRLRRGRTT

-532 LASLADAESIWVL
+532 LASLIDAESIWVL

-550 VAHGSHETLKR
+550 VAHGSHEELER

-566 RRILADQSDAE
+566 RRILADQSIRE
-577 S
+577 

>member
-1 MKQTFTDLVSIMG
+1 MKQTFRDLSSIMG
-14 RLGEFKRLLI
+14 RLGEFRRLFI
-24 GSVLVIALHQIALI
+24 GSVLVIALHQIALV

-44 VWITTRLVSEDHPQ
+44 VWITTRLVSEEHPR
-58 LFLPFLVLFSLAIV
+58 LLLPFLALFCLAIA
-72 HALCYLYDAWWSHQ
+72 HALGYLYDAWWSHQ
-86 LAYQILARMR
+86 LAYQILSRMR

-119 TATAMND
+119 TAAAMND

-143 VLINTI
+143 ALINTI
-149 IIESVLIAL
+149 LIESVLIIL
-158 IGPLALLVLISMV
+158 IGPLALLVLISV
-171 LPILMP
+171 ILPILVP
-177 WLLAP
+177 WLLGP
-182 IQRKQGER
+182 MQRRQGER

-216 QREEHTRR
+216 QREEHRRR
-224 VLEMSAL
+224 VLEASAE
-231 VQRDK
+231 VQRNK
-236 LAQATRKSIESAG
+236 LAQAMRKSLETAV

-258 IAILAVLTG
+258 IGILAVLTR
-267 RVIEG
+267 RVVEG
-272 TYPAQ
+272 AYPAEQ
-277 LLPVAIVLIGMATL
+277 LPVAVILVAMATL

-307 SCAHRVNEIL
+307 SCAHRINEVL
-317 DAPDPLPSTVLDLP
+317 DAPDPIPGAPLELP
-331 LVEGEKDAAVG
+331 LVEGEEEAAV
-342 ESVTYRYEGEAALKE
+342 SDSATYRYEGEAAVKE
-357 ATLSVPGGRTVALV
+357 ASLRVPGGRSVALV

-389 DPDSGSVRFS
+389 DPDSGSIRFS
-399 GHDLR
+399 GRDLR
-404 GIDPDEHRLE
+404 SLDPDEHRLD

-424 FSGTFRS
+424 FSGSFRS
-431 NLLLADWNAD
+431 NLLLADWDAD
-441 ETMMWEALGAAGL
+441 DDRMWEALRAAGL
-454 DDLVKSLG
+454 QDLVEGLG

-481 RVVLARAFL
+481 RLVLARAFL

-515 SATRLRQGRTT
+515 SATRLRRGRTT

-532 LASLADAESIWVL
+532 LASLIDAESIWVL

-550 VAHGSHETLKR
+550 VAHGSHEELER

-566 RRILADQSDAE
+566 RRILADQSVRE
-577 S
+577 

>member
-1 MKQTFTDLVSIMG
+1 MKQTFRDLSSIMG
-14 RLGEFKRLLI
+14 RLGEFRRLFI
-24 GSVLVIALHQIALI
+24 GSVLVIALHQIALV

-44 VWITTRLVSEDHPQ
+44 VWITTRLVSEEHPR
-58 LFLPFLVLFSLAIV
+58 LLLPFLALFCLAIA
-72 HALCYLYDAWWSHQ
+72 HALGYLYDAWWSHQ
-86 LAYQILARMR
+86 LAYQILSRMR

-119 TATAMND
+119 TAAAMND

-143 VLINTI
+143 ALINTI
-149 IIESVLIAL
+149 LIESVLIVL
-158 IGPLALLVLISMV
+158 IGPLALLVLISV
-171 LPILMP
+171 ILPILVP
-177 WLLAP
+177 WLLGP
-182 IQRKQGER
+182 MQRRQGER

-216 QREEHTRR
+216 QREEHRRR
-224 VLEMSAL
+224 VLEASAE
-231 VQRDK
+231 VQRNK
-236 LAQATRKSIESAG
+236 LAQAMRKSLETAV

-258 IAILAVLTG
+258 IGILAVLTR

-272 TYPAQ
+272 AYPAEQ
-277 LLPVAIVLIGMATL
+277 LPVAVILVAMATL

-307 SCAHRVNEIL
+307 SCAHRINEVL
-317 DAPDPLPSTVLDLP
+317 DAPDPIPGAPLELP
-331 LVEGEKDAAVG
+331 LVEGEEEAAV
-342 ESVTYRYEGEAALKE
+342 SDSATYRYEGEAAVKE
-357 ATLSVPGGRTVALV
+357 ASLRVPGGRSVALV

-389 DPDSGSVRFS
+389 DPDSGSIRFS
-399 GHDLR
+399 GRDLR
-404 GIDPDEHRLE
+404 SLDPDEHRLD

-424 FSGTFRS
+424 FSGSFRS
-431 NLLLADWNAD
+431 NLLLADWDAD
-441 ETMMWEALGAAGL
+441 DDRMWEALRAAGL
-454 DDLVKSLG
+454 EDLVEGLG

-481 RVVLARAFL
+481 RLVLARAFL

-515 SATRLRQGRTT
+515 SATRLRRGRTT

-532 LASLADAESIWVL
+532 LASLIDAESIWVL

-550 VAHGSHETLKR
+550 VAHGSHEELER

-566 RRILADQSDAE
+566 RRILADQSVRE
-577 S
+577 

>member
-1 MKQTFTDLVSIMG
+1 MKQTFRDLSSIMG
-14 RLGEFKRLLI
+14 RLGEFRRLFI
-24 GSVLVIALHQIALI
+24 GSVLVIALHQIALV

-44 VWITTRLVSEDHPQ
+44 VWITTRLVSEEHPR
-58 LFLPFLVLFSLAIV
+58 LLLPFLALFCLAIA
-72 HALCYLYDAWWSHQ
+72 HALGYLYDAWWSHQ
-86 LAYQILARMR
+86 LAYQILSRMR

-119 TATAMND
+119 TAAAMND

-143 VLINTI
+143 ALINTI
-149 IIESVLIAL
+149 LIESVLIVL
-158 IGPLALLVLISMV
+158 IGPLALLVLISV
-171 LPILMP
+171 ILPILVP
-177 WLLAP
+177 WLLGP
-182 IQRKQGER
+182 MQRRQGER

-216 QREEHTRR
+216 QREEHRRR
-224 VLEMSAL
+224 VLEASAE
-231 VQRDK
+231 VQRNK
-236 LAQATRKSIESAG
+236 LAQAMRKSLETAV

-258 IAILAVLTG
+258 IGILAVLTR
-267 RVIEG
+267 RVVEG
-272 TYPAQ
+272 AYPAEQ
-277 LLPVAIVLIGMATL
+277 LPVAVILVAMATL

-307 SCAHRVNEIL
+307 SCAHRINEVL
-317 DAPDPLPSTVLDLP
+317 DAPDPIPGAPLELP
-331 LVEGEKDAAVG
+331 LVEGEEEAAV
-342 ESVTYRYEGEAALKE
+342 SDSATYRYEGEAAVKE
-357 ATLSVPGGRTVALV
+357 ASLRVPGGRSVALV

-389 DPDSGSVRFS
+389 DPDSGSIRFS
-399 GHDLR
+399 GRDLR
-404 GIDPDEHRLE
+404 SLDPDEHRLD

-424 FSGTFRS
+424 FSGSFRS
-431 NLLLADWNAD
+431 NLLLADWDAD
-441 ETMMWEALGAAGL
+441 DDRMWEALRAAGL
-454 DDLVKSLG
+454 QDLVEGLG

-481 RVVLARAFL
+481 RLVLARAFL

-515 SATRLRQGRTT
+515 SATRLRRGRTT

-532 LASLADAESIWVL
+532 LASLIDAESIWVL

-550 VAHGSHETLKR
+550 VAHGSHEELER

-566 RRILADQSDAE
+566 RRILADQSVRE
-577 S
+577 

>member
-1 MKQTFTDLVSIMG
+1 MKQTFRDLSSIMG
-14 RLGEFKRLLI
+14 RLGEFRRLFI
-24 GSVLVIALHQIALI
+24 GSVLVIALHQIALV

-44 VWITTRLVSEDHPQ
+44 VWITTRLVSEEHPR
-58 LFLPFLVLFSLAIV
+58 LLLPFLALFCLAIA
-72 HALCYLYDAWWSHQ
+72 HALGYLYDAWWSHQ
-86 LAYQILARMR
+86 LAYQILSRMR

-119 TATAMND
+119 TAAAMND

-143 VLINTI
+143 ALINTI
-149 IIESVLIAL
+149 LIESVLIIL
-158 IGPLALLVLISMV
+158 IGPLALLVLISV
-171 LPILMP
+171 ILPILVP
-177 WLLAP
+177 WLLGP
-182 IQRKQGER
+182 MQRRQGER

-216 QREEHTRR
+216 QREEHRRR
-224 VLEMSAL
+224 VLEASAE
-231 VQRDK
+231 VQRNK
-236 LAQATRKSIESAG
+236 LAQAMRKSLETAV

-258 IAILAVLTG
+258 IGILAVLTR

-272 TYPAQ
+272 AYPAQ
-277 LLPVAIVLIGMATL
+277 QLPVAVILVAMATL

-307 SCAHRVNEIL
+307 SCAHRINEVL
-317 DAPDPLPSTVLDLP
+317 DAPDPIPGAPLELP
-331 LVEGEKDAAVG
+331 LVEGEEEAAV
-342 ESVTYRYEGEAALKE
+342 SDSATYRYEGEAAVKE
-357 ATLSVPGGRTVALV
+357 ASLRVPGGRSVALV

-389 DPDSGSVRFS
+389 DPDSGSIRFS
-399 GHDLR
+399 GRDLR
-404 GIDPDEHRLE
+404 SLDPDEHRLD

-424 FSGTFRS
+424 FSGSFRS
-431 NLLLADWNAD
+431 NLLLADWDAD
-441 ETMMWEALGAAGL
+441 DDRMWEALRAAGL
-454 DDLVKSLG
+454 EDLVEGLG

-481 RVVLARAFL
+481 RLVLARAFL

-515 SATRLRQGRTT
+515 SATRLRRGRTT

-532 LASLADAESIWVL
+532 LASLIDAESIWVL

-550 VAHGSHETLKR
+550 VAHGSHEELER

-566 RRILADQSDAE
+566 RRILADQSVRE
-577 S
+577 

>member
-1 MKQTFTDLVSIMG
+1 MKQTFRDLISIMG
-14 RLGEFKRLLI
+14 RLGEFRRLFI

-44 VWITTRLVSEDHPQ
+44 VWITTRLVSEEHPR
-58 LFLPFLVLFSLAIV
+58 LLLPFLALFCLAIA
-72 HALCYLYDAWWSHQ
+72 HALGYLYDAWWSHQ

-110 LSGRRTGDL
+110 LAGRRTGDL
-119 TATAMND
+119 TAAAMND

-143 VLINTI
+143 ALINTI
-149 IIESVLIAL
+149 LIESVLIVL
-158 IGPLALLVLISMV
+158 IGPLALLVLVSVILPV
-171 LPILMP
+171 LVP
-177 WLLAP
+177 WLFAP
-182 IQRKQGER
+182 VQRRQGER
-190 VRAGLSS
+190 VRAGLSA

-216 QREEHTRR
+216 QREEHGRR
-224 VLEMSAL
+224 VLEASAG

-236 LAQATRKSIESAG
+236 LAQAMRKSLESAV

-258 IAILAVLTG
+258 IGILAVLTG
-267 RVIEG
+267 RVVEG
-272 TYPAQ
+272 SYPAQ
-277 LLPVAIVLIGMATL
+277 QLPVAVILVAMATL

-307 SCAHRVNEIL
+307 SCAHRINEVL
-317 DAPDPLPSTVLDLP
+317 GAPDPIPGAPLDLP
-331 LVEGEKDAAVG
+331 LVEGEEEAAV
-342 ESVTYRYEGEAALKE
+342 SDSATYRYEGEAAVKKVSLR
-357 ATLSVPGGRTVALV
+357 VPGGRTVALV

-389 DPDSGSVRFS
+389 DPDSGGVRFS
-399 GHDLR
+399 GRDLR
-404 GIDPDEHRLE
+404 SLDPDEHRLD

-424 FSGTFRS
+424 FSGSFRS
-431 NLLLADWNAD
+431 NLLLADWDAD
-441 ETMMWEALGAAGL
+441 DDRMWEALRAAGL
-454 DDLVKSLG
+454 EGLVEGLG

-515 SATRLRQGRTT
+515 SATRLRRGRTT

-550 VAHGSHETLKR
+550 VAHGSHEELERT
-561 DSADY
+561 SADY
-566 RRILADQSDAE
+566 RRILADQSIRD
-577 S
+577 

>member
-1 MKQTFTDLVSIMG
+1 MKQTFRDLSSIMG
-14 RLGEFKRLLI
+14 RLGEFRRLFI

-44 VWITTRLVSEDHPQ
+44 VWITTRLVSEEHPR
-58 LFLPFLVLFSLAIV
+58 LLLPFLALFCLAIA
-72 HALCYLYDAWWSHQ
+72 HALGYLYDAWWSHQ
-86 LAYQILARMR
+86 LAYQILSRMR

-110 LSGRRTGDL
+110 LAGRRTGDL
-119 TATAMND
+119 TAAAMND

-143 VLINTI
+143 ALINTI
-149 IIESVLIAL
+149 LIESVLIVL
-158 IGPLALLVLISMV
+158 IGPLALLVLVSVILPV
-171 LPILMP
+171 LVP
-177 WLLAP
+177 WLFAP
-182 IQRKQGER
+182 VQRRQGER
-190 VRAGLSS
+190 VRAGLSA

-216 QREEHTRR
+216 QREEHGRR
-224 VLEMSAL
+224 VLEASAG

-236 LAQATRKSIESAG
+236 LAQAMRKSLESAV

-258 IAILAVLTG
+258 IGILAVLTG
-267 RVIEG
+267 RVVEG
-272 TYPAQ
+272 SYPAQ
-277 LLPVAIVLIGMATL
+277 QLPVAVILVAMATL

-307 SCAHRVNEIL
+307 SCAHRINEVL
-317 DAPDPLPSTVLDLP
+317 GAPDPIPGAPLDLP
-331 LVEGEKDAAVG
+331 LVEGEEEAAV
-342 ESVTYRYEGEAALKE
+342 SDSATYRYEGEAAVKKVSLR
-357 ATLSVPGGRTVALV
+357 VPGGRTVALV

-389 DPDSGSVRFS
+389 DPDSGGVRFS
-399 GHDLR
+399 GRDLR
-404 GIDPDEHRLE
+404 SLDPDEHRLD

-424 FSGTFRS
+424 FSGSFRS
-431 NLLLADWNAD
+431 NLLLADWDAD
-441 ETMMWEALGAAGL
+441 DDRMWEALRAAGL
-454 DDLVKSLG
+454 EGLVEGLG

-515 SATRLRQGRTT
+515 SATRLRRGRTT

-550 VAHGSHETLKR
+550 VAHGSHEELERT
-561 DSADY
+561 SADY
-566 RRILADQSDAE
+566 RRILADQSIRD
-577 S
+577 

>member
-1 MKQTFTDLVSIMG
+1 MKQTFRDLSSIMG
-14 RLGEFKRLLI
+14 RLGEFRRLFI

-44 VWITTRLVSEDHPQ
+44 VWITTRLVSEDHPR
-58 LFLPFLVLFSLAIV
+58 LLLPFLALFCLAIA
-72 HALCYLYDAWWSHQ
+72 HALGYLYDAWWSHQ

-110 LSGRRTGDL
+110 LAGRRTGDL
-119 TATAMND
+119 TAAAMND

-143 VLINTI
+143 ALINTI
-149 IIESVLIAL
+149 LIESVLIVL
-158 IGPLALLVLISMV
+158 IGPLALLVLISV
-171 LPILMP
+171 ILPILVP
-177 WLLAP
+177 WLLGP
-182 IQRKQGER
+182 MQRRQGER

-216 QREEHTRR
+216 QREEHRRR
-224 VLEMSAL
+224 VLEASAE

-236 LAQATRKSIESAG
+236 LAQAMRKSLETAV

-258 IAILAVLTG
+258 IGILAVLTG
-267 RVIEG
+267 RVVEG
-272 TYPAQ
+272 AYPAEQ
-277 LLPVAIVLIGMATL
+277 LPVAVILVAMATL

-307 SCAHRVNEIL
+307 SCAHRINEVL
-317 DAPDPLPSTVLDLP
+317 NAPDPIPGAPLELP
-331 LVEGEKDAAVG
+331 LVEGEEEAAI
-342 ESVTYRYEGEAALKE
+342 SDSATYRYEGEAAVKE
-357 ATLSVPGGRTVALV
+357 ASLRVPGGRSVALV

-389 DPDSGSVRFS
+389 DPDSGSIRFS
-399 GHDLR
+399 GRDLR
-404 GIDPDEHRLE
+404 SLDPDEHRLD

-424 FSGTFRS
+424 FSGSFRS
-431 NLLLADWNAD
+431 NLLLADWDAD
-441 ETMMWEALGAAGL
+441 DDRMWEALRAAGL
-454 DDLVKSLG
+454 EDLVEGLG

-481 RVVLARAFL
+481 RLVLARAFL

-515 SATRLRQGRTT
+515 SATRLRRGRTT

-532 LASLADAESIWVL
+532 LASLIDAESIWVL

-550 VAHGSHETLKR
+550 VAHGSHEELER

-566 RRILADQSDAE
+566 RRILADQSVRE
-577 S
+577 

>member
-1 MKQTFTDLVSIMG
+1 MKQTFRDLISIMG
-14 RLGEFKRLLI
+14 RLGQFRRLFI

-44 VWITTRLVSEDHPQ
+44 VWITTRLVSEEHPR
-58 LFLPFLVLFSLAIV
+58 LLLPFLALFCLAIA
-72 HALCYLYDAWWSHQ
+72 HALGYLYDAWWSHQ
-86 LAYQILARMR
+86 LAYQILSRMR

-110 LSGRRTGDL
+110 LAGRRTGDL
-119 TATAMND
+119 TAAAMND

-143 VLINTI
+143 ALINTI
-149 IIESVLIAL
+149 LIESVLIVL
-158 IGPLALLVLISMV
+158 IGPLALLVLVSVILPV
-171 LPILMP
+171 LVP
-177 WLLAP
+177 WLFAP
-182 IQRKQGER
+182 VQRRQGER
-190 VRAGLSS
+190 VRAGLSA

-216 QREEHTRR
+216 QREEHGRR
-224 VLEMSAL
+224 VLEASAG

-236 LAQATRKSIESAG
+236 LAQAMRKSLESAV

-258 IAILAVLTG
+258 IGILAVLTG
-267 RVIEG
+267 RVVEG
-272 TYPAQ
+272 SYPAQ
-277 LLPVAIVLIGMATL
+277 QLPVAVILVAMATL

-307 SCAHRVNEIL
+307 SCAHRINEVL
-317 DAPDPLPSTVLDLP
+317 GAPDPIPGAPLDLP
-331 LVEGEKDAAVG
+331 LVEGEEEAAV
-342 ESVTYRYEGEAALKE
+342 SDSATYRYEGEAAVKKVSLR
-357 ATLSVPGGRTVALV
+357 VPGGRTVALV

-389 DPDSGSVRFS
+389 DPDSGGVRFS
-399 GHDLR
+399 GRDLR
-404 GIDPDEHRLE
+404 SLDPDEHRLD

-424 FSGTFRS
+424 FSGSFRS
-431 NLLLADWNAD
+431 NLLLADWDAD
-441 ETMMWEALGAAGL
+441 DDRMWEALRAAGL
-454 DDLVKSLG
+454 EGLVEGLG

-515 SATRLRQGRTT
+515 SATRLRRGRTT

-532 LASLADAESIWVL
+532 LASLIDAESIWVL

-550 VAHGSHETLKR
+550 VAHGSHEELER

-566 RRILADQSDAE
+566 RRILADQSVRE
-577 S
+577 

>member
-1 MKQTFTDLVSIMG
+1 MKQTFRDLSSIMG
-14 RLGEFKRLLI
+14 RLGEFRRLFI
-24 GSVLVIALHQIALI
+24 GSVLVIALHQIALV

-44 VWITTRLVSEDHPQ
+44 VWITTRLVSEEHPR
-58 LFLPFLVLFSLAIV
+58 LLLPFLALFCLAIA
-72 HALCYLYDAWWSHQ
+72 HALGYLYDAWWSHQ
-86 LAYQILARMR
+86 LAYQILSRMR

-119 TATAMND
+119 TAAAMND

-143 VLINTI
+143 ALINTI
-149 IIESVLIAL
+149 LIESVLIVL
-158 IGPLALLVLISMV
+158 IGPLALLVLVSVILPV
-171 LPILMP
+171 LVP
-177 WLLAP
+177 WLFAP
-182 IQRKQGER
+182 VQRRQGER
-190 VRAGLSS
+190 VRAGLSA

-216 QREEHTRR
+216 QREEHGRR
-224 VLEMSAL
+224 VLEASAG

-236 LAQATRKSIESAG
+236 LAQAMRKSLESAV

-258 IAILAVLTG
+258 IGILAVLTG
-267 RVIEG
+267 RVVEG
-272 TYPAQ
+272 SYPAQ
-277 LLPVAIVLIGMATL
+277 QLPVAVILVAMATL

-307 SCAHRVNEIL
+307 SCAHRINEVL
-317 DAPDPLPSTVLDLP
+317 GAPDPIPGAPLDLP
-331 LVEGEKDAAVG
+331 LVEGEEEAAV
-342 ESVTYRYEGEAALKE
+342 SDSATYRYEGEAAVKKVSLR
-357 ATLSVPGGRTVALV
+357 VPGGRTVALV

-389 DPDSGSVRFS
+389 DPDSGGVRFS
-399 GHDLR
+399 GRDLR
-404 GIDPDEHRLE
+404 SLDPDEHRLD

-424 FSGTFRS
+424 FSGSFRS
-431 NLLLADWNAD
+431 NLLLADWDAD
-441 ETMMWEALGAAGL
+441 DDRMWEALRAAGL
-454 DDLVKSLG
+454 EGLVEGLG

-515 SATRLRQGRTT
+515 SATRLRRGRTT

-550 VAHGSHETLKR
+550 VAHGSHEELERT
-561 DSADY
+561 SADY
-566 RRILADQSDAE
+566 RRILADQSIRD
-577 S
+577 

>member
-1 MKQTFTDLVSIMG
+1 MKQTFRDLSSIMG
-14 RLGEFKRLLI
+14 RLGEFRRLFI
-24 GSVLVIALHQIALI
+24 GSVLVIALHQIALV

-44 VWITTRLVSEDHPQ
+44 VWITTRLVSEEHPR
-58 LFLPFLVLFSLAIV
+58 LLLPFLALFCLAIA
-72 HALCYLYDAWWSHQ
+72 HALGYLYDAWWSHQ
-86 LAYQILARMR
+86 LAYQILSRMR

-119 TATAMND
+119 TAAAMND

-143 VLINTI
+143 ALINTI
-149 IIESVLIAL
+149 LIESVLIVL
-158 IGPLALLVLISMV
+158 IGPLALLVLISV
-171 LPILMP
+171 ILPILVP
-177 WLLAP
+177 WLLGP
-182 IQRKQGER
+182 MQRRQGER

-216 QREEHTRR
+216 QREEHRRR
-224 VLEMSAL
+224 VLEASAE

-236 LAQATRKSIESAG
+236 LAQAMRKSLETAV

-258 IAILAVLTG
+258 IGILAVLTG
-267 RVIEG
+267 RVVEG
-272 TYPAQ
+272 AYPAEQ
-277 LLPVAIVLIGMATL
+277 LPVAVILVAMATL

-307 SCAHRVNEIL
+307 SCAHRINEVL
-317 DAPDPLPSTVLDLP
+317 DAPDPIPGAPLELP
-331 LVEGEKDAAVG
+331 LIEGEEEAAV
-342 ESVTYRYEGEAALKE
+342 SDSATYRYEGEAAVKE
-357 ATLSVPGGRTVALV
+357 ASLRVPGGRSVALV

-389 DPDSGSVRFS
+389 DPDSGSIRFS
-399 GHDLR
+399 GRDLR
-404 GIDPDEHRLE
+404 SLDPDEHRLD

-424 FSGTFRS
+424 FSGSFRS
-431 NLLLADWNAD
+431 NLLLADWDAD
-441 ETMMWEALGAAGL
+441 DDRMWEALRAAGL
-454 DDLVKSLG
+454 EDLVEGLG

-481 RVVLARAFL
+481 RLVLARAFL

-515 SATRLRQGRTT
+515 SATRLRRGRTT

-532 LASLADAESIWVL
+532 LASLIDAESIWVL

-550 VAHGSHETLKR
+550 VAHGSHEELER

-566 RRILADQSDAE
+566 RRILADQSVRE
-577 S
+577 

>member
-1 MKQTFTDLVSIMG
+1 MKQTFRDLSSIMG
-14 RLGEFKRLLI
+14 RLGEFRRLFI

-44 VWITTRLVSEDHPQ
+44 VWITTRLVSEEHPR
-58 LFLPFLVLFSLAIV
+58 LLLPFLALFCLAIA
-72 HALCYLYDAWWSHQ
+72 HALGYLYDAWWSHQ

-119 TATAMND
+119 TAAAMND

-143 VLINTI
+143 ALINTI
-149 IIESVLIAL
+149 LIESVLIVL
-158 IGPLALLVLISMV
+158 IGPLALLVLISV
-171 LPILMP
+171 ILPILVP
-177 WLLAP
+177 WLLGP
-182 IQRKQGER
+182 MQRRQGER

-216 QREEHTRR
+216 QREEHQRR
-224 VLEMSAL
+224 VLEASAG

-236 LAQATRKSIESAG
+236 LAQAMRKSLETAV

-258 IAILAVLTG
+258 IGILAVLTG
-267 RVIEG
+267 RVVEG
-272 TYPAQ
+272 AYPAQ
-277 LLPVAIVLIGMATL
+277 QLPVAVILVAMATL

-307 SCAHRVNEIL
+307 SCAHRINEVL
-317 DAPDPLPSTVLDLP
+317 DAPDPIPGAPLELP
-331 LVEGEKDAAVG
+331 LVEGEEEAAV
-342 ESVTYRYEGEAALKE
+342 SDSATYRYEGEAAVKE
-357 ATLSVPGGRTVALV
+357 ASLRVPGGRTVALV

-389 DPDSGSVRFS
+389 DPDSGSIRFS
-399 GHDLR
+399 GRDLR
-404 GIDPDEHRLE
+404 SLDPDEHRLD

-424 FSGTFRS
+424 FSGSFRS
-431 NLLLADWNAD
+431 NLLLADWDAD
-441 ETMMWEALGAAGL
+441 DDRMWEALRAAGL
-454 DDLVKSLG
+454 EDLVEGLG

-481 RVVLARAFL
+481 RLVLARAFL

-515 SATRLRQGRTT
+515 SATRLRRGRTT

-532 LASLADAESIWVL
+532 LASLIDAESIWVL

-550 VAHGSHETLKR
+550 VAHGSHEELERT
-561 DSADY
+561 SADY
-566 RRILADQSDAE
+566 RRILADQSIRE
-577 S
+577 

>member
-1 MKQTFTDLVSIMG
+1 MKQTFRDLSSIMG
-14 RLGEFKRLLI
+14 RLGEFRRLFI
-24 GSVLVIALHQIALI
+24 GSVLVIALHQIALV

-44 VWITTRLVSEDHPQ
+44 VWITTRLVSEEHPQ
-58 LFLPFLVLFSLAIV
+58 LLLPFLALFCLAIA
-72 HALCYLYDAWWSHQ
+72 HALGYLYDAWWSHQ
-86 LAYQILARMR
+86 LAYQILSRMR

-119 TATAMND
+119 TAAAMND

-143 VLINTI
+143 ALINTI
-149 IIESVLIAL
+149 LIESVLIVL
-158 IGPLALLVLISMV
+158 IGPLALLVLISV
-171 LPILMP
+171 ILPILVP
-177 WLLAP
+177 WLLGP
-182 IQRKQGER
+182 MQRRQGER

-216 QREEHTRR
+216 QREEHRRR
-224 VLEMSAL
+224 VLEASAE

-236 LAQATRKSIESAG
+236 LAQAMRKSLETAV

-258 IAILAVLTG
+258 IGILAVLTG
-267 RVIEG
+267 RVVEG
-272 TYPAQ
+272 AYPAEQ
-277 LLPVAIVLIGMATL
+277 LPVAVILVAMATL

-307 SCAHRVNEIL
+307 SCAHRINEVL
-317 DAPDPLPSTVLDLP
+317 NAPDPIPGAPLELP
-331 LVEGEKDAAVG
+331 LVEGEEEAAI
-342 ESVTYRYEGEAALKE
+342 SDSATYRYEGEAAVKE
-357 ATLSVPGGRTVALV
+357 ASLRVPGGRSVALV

-389 DPDSGSVRFS
+389 DPDSGSIRFS
-399 GHDLR
+399 GRDLR
-404 GIDPDEHRLE
+404 SLDPDEHRLD

-424 FSGTFRS
+424 FSGSFRS
-431 NLLLADWNAD
+431 NLLLADWDAD
-441 ETMMWEALGAAGL
+441 DDRMWEALRAAGL
-454 DDLVKSLG
+454 EDLVEGLG

-481 RVVLARAFL
+481 RLVLARAFL

-515 SATRLRQGRTT
+515 SATRLRRGRTT

-532 LASLADAESIWVL
+532 LASLIDAESIWVL

-550 VAHGSHETLKR
+550 VAHGSHEELER

-566 RRILADQSDAE
+566 RRILADQSVRE
-577 S
+577 

>member
-1 MKQTFTDLVSIMG
+1 MKQTFRDLSSIMG
-14 RLGEFKRLLI
+14 RLGEFRRLFI
-24 GSVLVIALHQIALI
+24 GSVLVIALHQIALV

-44 VWITTRLVSEDHPQ
+44 VWITTRLVSEEHPR
-58 LFLPFLVLFSLAIV
+58 LLLPFLALFCLAIA
-72 HALCYLYDAWWSHQ
+72 HALGYLYDAWWSHQ
-86 LAYQILARMR
+86 LAYQILSRMR

-119 TATAMND
+119 TAAAMND

-143 VLINTI
+143 ALINTI
-149 IIESVLIAL
+149 LIESVLIVL
-158 IGPLALLVLISMV
+158 IGPLALLVLISV
-171 LPILMP
+171 ILPILVP
-177 WLLAP
+177 WLLGP
-182 IQRKQGER
+182 MQRRQGER

-216 QREEHTRR
+216 QREEHRRR
-224 VLEMSAL
+224 VLEASAE

-236 LAQATRKSIESAG
+236 LAQAMRKSLETAV

-258 IAILAVLTG
+258 IGILAVLTR

-272 TYPAQ
+272 AYPAEQ
-277 LLPVAIVLIGMATL
+277 LPVAVILVAMATL

-307 SCAHRVNEIL
+307 SCAHRINEVL
-317 DAPDPLPSTVLDLP
+317 DAPDPIPGAPLELP
-331 LVEGEKDAAVG
+331 LVEGEEETAV
-342 ESVTYRYEGEAALKE
+342 SDSATYRYEGEAAVKE
-357 ATLSVPGGRTVALV
+357 ASLRVPGGRSVALV

-389 DPDSGSVRFS
+389 DPDSGSIRFS
-399 GHDLR
+399 GRDLR
-404 GIDPDEHRLE
+404 SLDPDEHRLD

-424 FSGTFRS
+424 FSGSFRS
-431 NLLLADWNAD
+431 NLLLADWDAD
-441 ETMMWEALGAAGL
+441 DDRMWEALRAAGL
-454 DDLVKSLG
+454 QDLVEGLG

-481 RVVLARAFL
+481 RLVLARAFL

-515 SATRLRQGRTT
+515 SATRLRRGRTT

-532 LASLADAESIWVL
+532 LASLIDAESIWVL

-550 VAHGSHETLKR
+550 VAHGSHEELER

-566 RRILADQSDAE
+566 RRILADQSIRE
-577 S
+577 

>member
-1 MKQTFTDLVSIMG
+1 MKQTFRDLSSIMG
-14 RLGEFKRLLI
+14 RLGEFRRLFI
-24 GSVLVIALHQIALI
+24 GSVLVIALHQIALV

-44 VWITTRLVSEDHPQ
+44 VWITTRLVSEEHPR
-58 LFLPFLVLFSLAIV
+58 LLLPFLALFCLAIA
-72 HALCYLYDAWWSHQ
+72 HALGYLYDAWWSHQ
-86 LAYQILARMR
+86 LAYQILSRMR

-119 TATAMND
+119 TAAAMND

-143 VLINTI
+143 ALINTI
-149 IIESVLIAL
+149 LIESVLIVL
-158 IGPLALLVLISMV
+158 IGPLALLVLISV
-171 LPILMP
+171 ILPILVP
-177 WLLAP
+177 WLLGP
-182 IQRKQGER
+182 MQRRQGER

-216 QREEHTRR
+216 QREEHRRR
-224 VLEMSAL
+224 VLEASAE
-231 VQRDK
+231 VQRNK
-236 LAQATRKSIESAG
+236 LAQAMRKSLETAV

-258 IAILAVLTG
+258 IGILAVLTR

-272 TYPAQ
+272 AYPAEQ
-277 LLPVAIVLIGMATL
+277 LPVAVILVAMATL

-307 SCAHRVNEIL
+307 SCAHRINEVL
-317 DAPDPLPSTVLDLP
+317 DAPDPIPGAPLELP
-331 LVEGEKDAAVG
+331 LVEGEEEAAV
-342 ESVTYRYEGEAALKE
+342 SDSATYRYEGEAAVKE
-357 ATLSVPGGRTVALV
+357 ASLRVPGGRSVALI

-389 DPDSGSVRFS
+389 DPDSGSIRFS
-399 GHDLR
+399 GRDLR
-404 GIDPDEHRLE
+404 SLDPDEHRLD

-424 FSGTFRS
+424 FSGSFRS
-431 NLLLADWNAD
+431 NLLLADWDAD
-441 ETMMWEALGAAGL
+441 DDRMWEALRAAGL
-454 DDLVKSLG
+454 QDLVEGLG

-481 RVVLARAFL
+481 RLVLARAFL

-515 SATRLRQGRTT
+515 SATRLRRGRTT

-532 LASLADAESIWVL
+532 LASLIDAESIWVL

-550 VAHGSHETLKR
+550 VAHGSHEELER

-566 RRILADQSDAE
+566 RRILADQSVRE
-577 S
+577 